1 MESPDLAALRAEYA
15 REGLTEADAG
25 LDPVVLFS
33 RWLDEAVAGGIHE
46 PNAMALATADESG
59 RPSVRTVLLKGF
71 DEAGA
76 VFYTNYDSRK
86 ARELAINPWASA
98 VLLWRELQRQVRI
111 EGRVERVDPAQSD
124 AYFGSRPRGAQ
135 IGAVASRQSQ
145 PIGSREALE
154 ARVVDVEQAYDGRD
168 VDRPEQ
174 WGGYRLALEAM
185 EFWQGRP
192 DRIHDRLRFARV
204 GDGWSRGRLQP

>member
-15 REGLTEADAG
+15 REGLAEADAG

-33 RWLDEAVAGGIHE
+33 RWLDEAVAAGIHE

-71 DEAGA
+71 DGAGA

-86 ARELAINPWASA
+86 ARELAANPWASA

-111 EGRVERVDPAQSD
+111 EGRVGRVDSAQSD

-145 PIGSREALE
+145 PIESRDALE
-154 ARVVDVEQAYDGRD
+154 AQVDDVAQAFDGRE
-168 VDRPEQ
+168 VERPEQ
-174 WGGYRLALEAM
+174 WGGYRIDLEVM

-204 GDGWSRGRLQP
+204 GHGWSRERLQP

>member
-15 REGLTEADAG
+15 REGLDEADAG
-25 LDPVVLFS
+25 DDPLALFG
-33 RWLDEAVAGGIHE
+33 RWLDEAVAAGIHE

-86 ARELAINPWASA
+86 ARELAANPWASA

-111 EGRVERVDPAQSD
+111 EGRVERVDSAQSD

-145 PIGSREALE
+145 PIDSREALE
-154 ARVVDVEQAYDGRD
+154 AQVADVEQAYDGRD
-168 VDRPEQ
+168 VERPEQ
-174 WGGYRLALEAM
+174 WGGYRLALEVM

-192 DRIHDRLRFARV
+192 DRIHDRLRFGRV
-204 GDGWSRGRLQP
+204 GDGWSRERLQP

>member
-1 MESPDLAALRAEYA
+1 MESPELAALRAEYA
-15 REGLTEADAG
+15 REGLDETDAG
-25 LDPVVLFS
+25 ADPVALFG
-33 RWLDEAVAGGIHE
+33 RWLDNAVAAGIHE
-46 PNAMALATADESG
+46 PNAMALATAEESG

-86 ARELAINPWASA
+86 ARELAVNPWASA

-111 EGRVERVDPAQSD
+111 EGRVERVDPAKSD
-124 AYFGSRPRGAQ
+124 AYFESRPRGAQ

-145 PIGSREALE
+145 PIENREALE
-154 ARVVDVEQAYDGRD
+154 ALVSDTERAFDGRD
-168 VDRPEQ
+168 VERPEQ
-174 WGGYRLALEAM
+174 WGGFRISLEVM

-192 DRIHDRLRFARV
+192 NRIHDRLRFARV
-204 GDGWSRGRLQP
+204 GDGWSRERLQP

>member
-15 REGLTEADAG
+15 REGLDETDAG
-25 LDPVVLFS
+25 DDPVALFR
-33 RWLDEAVAGGIHE
+33 RWLDEAVAAGIHE

-86 ARELAINPWASA
+86 ARELATNPWASV

-111 EGRVERVDPAQSD
+111 EGHVGRVDSDRSD
-124 AYFGSRPRGAQ
+124 AYFASRPRGAQ
-135 IGAVASRQSQ
+135 LGAVASRQSQ
-145 PIGSREALE
+145 PIESREVLE
-154 ARVVDVEQAYDGRD
+154 AQVADVAQALDGRD
-168 VDRPEQ
+168 VERPEQ
-174 WGGYRLALEAM
+174 WGGYRIDLEVM
-185 EFWQGRP
+185 
-192 DRIHDRLRFARV
+192 
-204 GDGWSRGRLQP
+204 

>member
-15 REGLTEADAG
+15 REGLDEADAG
-25 LDPVVLFS
+25 DDPVALCS
-33 RWLDEAVAGGIHE
+33 RWIDDAVTAGIHE
-46 PNAMALATADESG
+46 PNAMSLATADEAG

-76 VFYTNYDSRK
+76 VFYTNYASRK
-86 ARELAINPWASA
+86 GRELAVNPWASA

-111 EGRVERVDPAQSD
+111 EGPVTRVDPAQSD
-124 AYFGSRPRGAQ
+124 DYFASRPRGAQ
-135 IGAVASRQSQ
+135 LGAAASRQSR
-145 PIGSREALE
+145 PIEDRATLE
-154 ARVVDVEQAYDGRD
+154 AEVAKVERVFDGRD
-168 VDRPEQ
+168 VERPEE
-174 WGGYRLALEAM
+174 WGGYRLALDVI

-204 GDGWSRGRLQP
+204 DAGWSRERLQP

>member
-15 REGLTEADAG
+15 REGLAEADAG
-25 LDPVVLFS
+25 LDPVALFS

-46 PNAMALATADESG
+46 PNAMSLATADESG

-86 ARELAINPWASA
+86 ARELAANPWASA
-98 VLLWRELQRQVRI
+98 MLLWRELQRQVRI

-135 IGAVASRQSQ
+135 IGAVASRQSE
-145 PIGSREALE
+145 PIESREALE
-154 ARVVDVEQAYDGRD
+154 AQVAEVEQAYDGRD

-174 WGGYRLALEAM
+174 WGGYRVALEAM

-204 GDGWSRGRLQP
+204 GDGWSRERLQP

>member
-15 REGLTEADAG
+15 REGLDEADAG
-25 LDPVVLFS
+25 DNPVALFR
-33 RWLDEAVAGGIHE
+33 RWLDEAVAAGIHE

-86 ARELAINPWASA
+86 ARELASSPWAAA

-111 EGRVERVDPAQSD
+111 EGRVARVDAAQSD

-135 IGAVASRQSQ
+135 IGAVASRQSM
-145 PIGSREALE
+145 PIESREALE
-154 ARVVDVEQAYDGRD
+154 AQVADVAQAFDGRD
-168 VDRPEQ
+168 VERPEQ
-174 WGGYRLALEAM
+174 WGGYRIDLEVM

-192 DRIHDRLRFARV
+192 DRIHDRLRYARV
-204 GDGWSRGRLQP
+204 GDGWARERLQP

>member
-15 REGLTEADAG
+15 REGLDEADAG
-25 LDPVVLFS
+25 DDPVALFG
-33 RWLDEAVAGGIHE
+33 RWLDNAVAAGIHE
-46 PNAMALATADESG
+46 PNAMALATADEAG

-86 ARELAINPWASA
+86 ARELAANPWASA

-111 EGRVERVDPAQSD
+111 EGRVSRVDPAQSD

-135 IGAVASRQSQ
+135 LGAVASRQSR
-145 PIGSREALE
+145 PIENREALE
-154 ARVVDVEQAYDGRD
+154 AQVAAAERTFDGRD
-168 VDRPEQ
+168 VERPEQ
-174 WGGYRLALEAM
+174 WGGFRIALDVM

-204 GDGWSRGRLQP
+204 GDGWSRERLQP

>member
-1 MESPDLAALRAEYA
+1 MDSPDLAALRAEYA
-15 REGLTEADAG
+15 REGLDEADADD
-25 LDPVVLFS
+25 DPVALFG
-33 RWLDEAVAGGIHE
+33 RWLDEAVAAGIHE

-76 VFYTNYDSRK
+76 VFYTSYDSRK
-86 ARELAINPWASA
+86 ARELAANPWASA

-111 EGRVERVDPAQSD
+111 EGRVERVDSAQSD

-145 PIGSREALE
+145 PIDSREALE
-154 ARVVDVEQAYDGRD
+154 AQVADVEQAYDGRD
-168 VDRPEQ
+168 VDRPAQ
-174 WGGYRLALEAM
+174 WGGYRLALEVM

-192 DRIHDRLRFARV
+192 NRIHDRLRFARV
-204 GDGWSRGRLQP
+204 GTGWSRERLQP

>member
-15 REGLTEADAG
+15 REGLDEADAG
-25 LDPVVLFS
+25 DDPVALFG
-33 RWLDEAVAGGIHE
+33 RWLDNAVAAGIHE
-46 PNAMALATADESG
+46 PNAMALATADEAG
-59 RPSVRTVLLKGF
+59 RSSVRTVLLKGF

-86 ARELAINPWASA
+86 ARELADNPWASA

-111 EGRVERVDPAQSD
+111 EGQVSRVDPVQSD
-124 AYFGSRPRGAQ
+124 AYFSSRPRGAQ
-135 IGAVASRQSQ
+135 LGAVASRQSR
-145 PIGSREALE
+145 PIENREALE
-154 ARVVDVEQAYDGRD
+154 AQVAAAERTFDGRD
-168 VDRPEQ
+168 VERPEQ
-174 WGGYRLALEAM
+174 WGGFRIALDVV

-204 GDGWSRGRLQP
+204 ADGWSRERLQP